1 MDAENKLESIYK
13 NKYRIKLD
21 HQIVSD
27 HGALYPQALYNDLT
41 FELTLADASNVV
53 IGSDAA
59 KLVYKLTNIQLE
71 YEMVRSKQL
80 ADEATSVYTHG
91 KEFAYDHIM
100 RETVVSFAKN
110 TDTRLNIRVNPQ
122 SRSLRGIL
130 LLFIDPYRAG
140 ARDSEKYINPDITKV
155 HVTVNGSPYR
165 VYNEGIDATDIWK
178 EISRFFGTKSKKSV
192 GSYDRRNVSLT
203 KYLTG
208 NKFGLLVDLRSIADT
223 TMHGSGQRLVNTKDG
238 V

>member
-1 MDAENKLESIYK
+1 MEGIQSVDLYKIRSNSGDKKTSGVDAENKLKSIYK

-41 FELTLADASNVV
+41 FELTLADASNLV
-53 IGSDAA
+53 IGSDAV

-71 YEMVRSKQL
+71 LEMIRSKQL
-80 ADEATSVYTHG
+80 VDEATSVCTHG
-91 KEFAYDHIM
+91 KEFAYDHYARNGGYIL
-100 RETVVSFAKN
+100 KN
-110 TDTRLNIRVNPQ
+110 TDTRLNIWVNPQ

-155 HVTVNGSPYR
+155 HVTVNGFPSR
-165 VYNEGIDATDIWK
+165 VYNEGK
-178 EISRFFGTKSKKSV
+178 V
-192 GSYDRRNVSLT
+192 NVS
-203 KYLTG
+203 KV
-208 NKFGLLVDLRSIADT
+208 NK
-223 TMHGSGQRLVNTKDG
+223 
-238 V
+238 